1 MSSRAGASAA
11 GRGDMAISSRCTA
24 GAPGGARTESLVR
37 RSCCRSKGEMSIWPL
52 AWKPESSRSSPSTSG
67 PTVTPK
73 WSTVPPERQPMPASV
88 IALLSSSVPPCVPPS
103 VSSAS
108 SASAPASAW
117 SAASASLSTSTARR
131 GSAVDE
137 VARARSGT
145 SPRGSVTRAPAG
157 AASTSLCTAASE
169 SSGGAARRLD
179 AFTMTEAASSAPAI
193 SFLTAKRPSLS
204 RSTTP

>member
-1 MSSRAGASAA
+1 
-11 GRGDMAISSRCTA
+11 
-24 GAPGGARTESLVR
+24 
-37 RSCCRSKGEMSIWPL
+37 
-52 AWKPESSRSSPSTSG
+52 
-67 PTVTPK
+67 
-73 WSTVPPERQPMPASV
+73 MPASV
-88 IALLSSSVPPCVPPS
+88 IALLSSSVPPS
-103 VSSAS
+103 AASAASAS
-108 SASAPASAW
+108 STSAPASAW

-131 GSAVDE
+131 GEVVGE

-179 AFTMTEAASSAPAI
+179 AFTMTEAASSTPAI